1 MMSHCRLFLCWPS
14 RWPAK
19 CLTAAHSITHH
30 GDSSILLPKL
40 ITGART
46 SEAGL
51 LLLCGGEDGLGYRAF
66 SQDLGGETWRKTV
79 TIQTLPLMFSIHPI
93 LKPCCHLLGGTLQQL
108 YQFQHGSWQA
118 RNLHHHQPTVVLVA
132 VTGAGGGVAI
142 FKSIN
147 NKAAAP

>member
-1 MMSHCRLFLCWPS
+1 MSHCRLFLCWPS

-19 CLTAAHSITHH
+19 YLTAAHSITHH

-46 SEAGL
+46 SEVAL

-79 TIQTLPLMFSIHPI
+79 TIQTLPNVQYPPHSQTLLPSPGWDPTAAPSIPTWQ
-93 LKPCCHLLGGTLQQL
+93 LASKKPSPSPAYC
-108 YQFQHGSWQA
+108 
-118 RNLHHHQPTVVLVA
+118 
-132 VTGAGGGVAI
+132 GAGGSQVQVEVWQ
-142 FKSIN
+142 FLN
-147 NKAAAP
+147 L